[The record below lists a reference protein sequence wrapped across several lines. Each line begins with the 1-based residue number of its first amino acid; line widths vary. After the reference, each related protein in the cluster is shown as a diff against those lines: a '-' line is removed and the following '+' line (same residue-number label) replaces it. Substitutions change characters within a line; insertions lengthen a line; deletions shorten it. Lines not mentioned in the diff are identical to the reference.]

1 MTYKLLARRAGLVAM
16 LAAGAGAARAA
27 DAPATVAPRAG
38 TVSELVVTAERPVE
52 PGAVIGDIK
61 AELQLTASD
70 VASYGVSSISDLLA
84 ELAPQTRSVRGR
96 GGGAGGGGGG
106 GGPVVLLNG
115 RRISGF
121 GEIRDLPS
129 EAIARVD
136 VLPEEAALKYGFSA
150 DQRVIN
156 FVLKP
161 RFRSETLE
169 ASGGGPTAG
178 GQAGQSAELGIAR
191 IAGDNRLNLD
201 LKVSRTAA
209 LTEAERNL
217 TSLAAGQAFDLTGN
231 VTAVSPGG
239 DIDPALSALA
249 GRPVTLAAVPAL
261 AAGAAPT
268 LADFAATA
276 GRSNATDVRGLR
288 TLTPE
293 TGKVAVNGVFSR
305 TIFANVAASVNATL
319 EASSSDALRGLPGIV
334 LAVPAGDPFSPFGT
348 TVAAN
353 RLIDGFG
360 PLRQQVDSWNGHL
373 GVTLARDLTAWRLSL
388 TGAYD
393 HADTRS
399 ASDTGVDA
407 TALQSVLDTRT
418 ARVNPFGP
426 LPATLLAPKP
436 QSTGH
441 SISDSGNLQV
451 VASGPL
457 LRIPAGP
464 VRASVRIGVTDSAL
478 SSNSQRLGL
487 TQSVDLSR
495 NDVNLMANFDAPLAS
510 RRAGVL
516 SGLGELS
523 ANANVAVDRLSD
535 FGSLISLGYGL
546 NWRPVAALSLVASR
560 THDEAAPTQ
569 QQLGAPAVLT
579 PGVRIFDFATG
590 RTVDVVQVD
599 GGNARLLGDDRDV
612 TSLKL
617 NFKPYA
623 ARDLTFSANYLK
635 SRIRNPI
642 ATFPAATADIEAA
655 FPDRFLRNPRG
666 ELVQIDY
673 RPVNF
678 AREDRGELRWGV
690 NYSRPIGPATAA
702 RGGPPGP
709 SRPPGFGGAP
719 DAGGPSGGS
728 GSGGFAGG
736 YPGGAGRGGAQDGRL
751 RFSLYH
757 TVILEDRV
765 TVRPG
770 GPVLDYL
777 NGAAAGAF
785 GGLPRHEIEA
795 QAGIA
800 ERGFG
805 ASLSADWKSATSVR
819 GGAGAASGDLAFSDI
834 AKVNLRLFA
843 DLSQRKTLLEAAPW
857 LRGARVS
864 LSVSNL
870 FDRRIA
876 VHDASGA
883 TPLGYQPDYIDPSG
897 RTIRLSFRKLF
908 S

>member
-1 MTYKLLARRAGLVAM
+1 MALLVAD
-16 LAAGAGAARAA
+16 ATATGAAEAPTAA
-27 DAPATVAPRAG
+27 APKAG
-38 TVSELVVTAERPVE
+38 MVSELVVTAERPVE

-61 AELQLTASD
+61 AELQLTPSD
-70 VASYGVSSISDLLA
+70 VASFGVSSISDLLA
-84 ELAPQTRSVRGR
+84 ELAPQTRSDRGR
-96 GGGAGGGGGG
+96 GAGGGAGG

-121 GEIRDLPS
+121 GEIRDLPP

-161 RFRSETLE
+161 RFRAETLE

-178 GQAGQSAELGIAR
+178 GQAGQSAELGLAR
-191 IAGDNRLNLD
+191 IAGDTRLNLD
-201 LKVSRTAA
+201 LKISHASA

-217 TSLAAGQAFDLTGN
+217 TALAAGRAFDLIGN
-231 VTAVSPGG
+231 VTGAVPGG
-239 DIDPALSALA
+239 EIDPALSALA
-249 GRPVTLAAVPAL
+249 GGPVTLAAVPAL
-261 AAGAAPT
+261 AAGATPT

-276 GRSNATDVRGLR
+276 GRANATDVRRFR

-293 TGKVAVNGVFSR
+293 TQKVTVNGVFSR
-305 TIFANVAASVNATL
+305 TIVANIAASVNATL
-319 EASSSDALRGLPGIV
+319 EASSTEALRGLPGIA
-334 LAVPAGDPFSPFGT
+334 LSVPAGDSYSPFRT
-348 TVAAN
+348 TVAVN
-353 RLIDGFG
+353 RLIEGFG
-360 PLRQQVDSWNGHL
+360 PLRQSADSWTGHL
-373 GVTLARDLTAWRLSL
+373 GVTLARDLAAWRLSL

-399 ASDTGVDA
+399 ASDAGVDA
-407 TALQSVLDTRT
+407 SLLQAALDART
-418 ARVNPFGP
+418 AGVNPFGP
-426 LPATLLAPKP
+426 LPVNLLSANLLASRA
-436 QSTGH
+436 QSTGR
-441 SISDSGNLQV
+441 SISDSGSLQV

-457 LRIPAGP
+457 FRVPAGP
-464 VRASVRIGVTDSAL
+464 VRASVRIGVTDSVFA
-478 SSNSQRLGL
+478 SDSQRRGVI
-487 TQSVDLSR
+487 QSADLSR
-495 NDVNLMANFDAPLAS
+495 TDLNLMANFDAPLAS
-510 RRAGVL
+510 RRTGVL

-523 ANANVAVDRLSD
+523 ANANVAVDRISD
-535 FGSLISLGYGL
+535 FGTLISLGYGM
-546 NWRPVAALSLVASR
+546 NWRPVAAVSLVASR
-560 THDEAAPTQ
+560 THDEAAPSQ

-590 RTVDVVQVD
+590 RTVDVTQVD

-612 TSLKL
+612 SSLKL

-623 ARDLTFSANYLK
+623 ARDLTFTANYLK

-642 ATFPAATADIEAA
+642 ATFPAATADIETA
-655 FPDRFLRNPRG
+655 FPDRFVRNAQG
-666 ELVQIDY
+666 ELIQIDY

-678 AREDRGELRWGV
+678 AWEDRGELRWGV
-690 NYSRPIGPATAA
+690 NYSRPIGPATAT
-702 RGGPPGP
+702 RGGPPG
-709 SRPPGFGGAP
+709 SRRPPGFGGAP
-719 DAGGPSGGS
+719 DAGGPPGGPA
-728 GSGGFAGG
+728 GAGGGFGG
-736 YPGGAGRGGAQDGRL
+736 GFPGGGGRGGAQDGRL

-765 TVRPG
+765 SVRPG

-777 NGAAAGAF
+777 NGAAAGAI
-785 GGLPRHEIEA
+785 GGQPRHEIEA

-805 ASLSADWKSATSVR
+805 AALSADWKSATSVR
-819 GGAGAASGDLAFSDI
+819 GGAASGDLAFSDI

-843 DLSQRKTLLEAAPW
+843 DLSQRKTLLETAPW
-857 LRGARVS
+857 LRGARIS

-870 FDRRIA
+870 FDRR
-876 VHDASGA
+876 VSVRDASGA
-883 TPLGYQPDYIDPSG
+883 TPLSYQPDYIDPAG
-897 RTIRLSFRKLF
+897 RTLRLSFRKLF

>member
-1 MTYKLLARRAGLVAM
+1 M
-16 LAAGAGAARAA
+16 
-27 DAPATVAPRAG
+27 
-38 TVSELVVTAERPVE
+38 
-52 PGAVIGDIK
+52 
-61 AELQLTASD
+61 
-70 VASYGVSSISDLLA
+70 
-84 ELAPQTRSVRGR
+84 
-96 GGGAGGGGGG
+96 
-106 GGPVVLLNG
+106 
-115 RRISGF
+115 
-121 GEIRDLPS
+121 
-129 EAIARVD
+129 
-136 VLPEEAALKYGFSA
+136 
-150 DQRVIN
+150 
-156 FVLKP
+156 
-161 RFRSETLE
+161 
-169 ASGGGPTAG
+169 
-178 GQAGQSAELGIAR
+178 
-191 IAGDNRLNLD
+191 
-201 LKVSRTAA
+201 
-209 LTEAERNL
+209 
-217 TSLAAGQAFDLTGN
+217 
-231 VTAVSPGG
+231 
-239 DIDPALSALA
+239 
-249 GRPVTLAAVPAL
+249 
-261 AAGAAPT
+261 
-268 LADFAATA
+268 
-276 GRSNATDVRGLR
+276 R

-293 TGKVAVNGVFSR
+293 TRKVAVNGVFSR

-319 EASSSDALRGLPGIV
+319 EASSTEALRGLPGII
-334 LAVPAGDPFSPFGT
+334 LGVPAGDPYSPFGT
-348 TVAAN
+348 TVAVN

-360 PLRQQVDSWNGHL
+360 PLRQRADSWNGHL

-399 ASDTGVDA
+399 ASDSGVDA
-407 TALQSVLDTRT
+407 SALQAALDART
-418 ARVNPFGP
+418 AGVNPFGP
-426 LPATLLAPKP
+426 LPTTLLARNP

-441 SISDSGNLQV
+441 SVSDSGNLQV

-464 VRASVRIGVTDSAL
+464 VRASVRVGVTGSAL

-495 NDVNLMANFDAPLAS
+495 SDVNLMANFDAPLAS

-523 ANANVAVDRLSD
+523 ANANVAIDRLSD
-535 FGSLISLGYGL
+535 FGTLISLGYGL

-590 RTVDVVQVD
+590 RTVDVTQVD

-678 AREDRGELRWGV
+678 ARQDRGELRWAV
-690 NYSRPIGPATAA
+690 NYSRPIGPAAA
-702 RGGPPGP
+702 TRGGPPG
-709 SRPPGFGGAP
+709 SRRPPGFGGAP
-719 DAGGPSGGS
+719 DAGGPSGG
-728 GSGGFAGG
+728 GGFGGGYSGGGG
-736 YPGGAGRGGAQDGRL
+736 RSGAQDGRL

-765 TVRPG
+765 SVRPG

-777 NGAAAGAF
+777 NGAAAGAL
-785 GGLPRHEIEA
+785 GGLSRHEVEA

-805 ASLSADWKSATSVR
+805 AALSANWKSATSIR
-819 GGAGAASGDLAFSDI
+819 GGAGAATGDLAFSDI

-843 DLSQRKTLLEAAPW
+843 DLSQRKTLLETAPW
-857 LRGARVS
+857 LRGARIS

-876 VHDASGA
+876 VQDASGA
-883 TPLGYQPDYIDPSG
+883 TPLSYQPAYVDPAG
-897 RTIRLSFRKLF
+897 RTIRLSFRKLL

>member
-1 MTYKLLARRAGLVAM
+1 MEPRIQTGVSLNLKHPARRAGLVAM
-16 LAAGAGAARAA
+16 LVAGAAAARAA
-27 DAPATVAPRAG
+27 DAPATAAAKAG
-38 TVSELVVTAERPVE
+38 TISEVVVTAERPVE

-61 AELQLTASD
+61 AELQLTPAD
-70 VASYGVSSISDLLA
+70 VASYGVSSITDLLA
-84 ELAPQTRSVRGR
+84 ELAPQTRSDRGR
-96 GGGAGGGGGG
+96 GAGGGG
-106 GGPVVLLNG
+106 PIVLLNG

-121 GEIRDLPS
+121 GEIRDLPP

-150 DQRVIN
+150 EQRVIN

-178 GQAGQSAELGIAR
+178 GQAGQSAELGVAR
-191 IAGDNRLNLD
+191 IAGDDRLNLE
-201 LKVSRTAA
+201 LRVSRTSA

-217 TSLAAGQAFDLTGN
+217 TSLAAGQAFDLIGN
-231 VTAVSPGG
+231 VTAAIPGAE
-239 DIDPALSALA
+239 IDPALSALA

-276 GRSNATDVRGLR
+276 GRANATDVRGFR
-288 TLTPE
+288 TLTPD
-293 TGKVAVNGVFSR
+293 TRKVSVNGVFSR

-319 EASSSDALRGLPGIV
+319 EASSTEALRGLPGIS
-334 LAVPAGDPFSPFGT
+334 LSVPAGDPFSPFGT
-348 TVAAN
+348 TVAVN

-360 PLRQQVDSWNGHL
+360 PLRQDTDSWNGHL
-373 GVTLARDLTAWRLSL
+373 GVTLARDLKTWRLSL

-399 ASDTGVDA
+399 ASETGVDA
-407 TALQSVLDTRT
+407 AALQAALDART
-418 ARVNPFGP
+418 AGVNPFGP
-426 LPATLLAPKP
+426 LPSNLLAARA

-441 SISDSGNLQV
+441 SVSDSGNLQV

-457 LRIPAGP
+457 FRVPAGP
-464 VRASVRIGVTDSAL
+464 VRSTIRVGATESAL
-478 SSNSQRLGL
+478 SSDSQRLGV
-487 TQSVDLSR
+487 TRSADLSR
-495 NDVNLMANFDAPLAS
+495 GDLNLMANFDAPLAS

-523 ANANVAVDRLSD
+523 ANANVAIDRLSD
-535 FGSLISLGYGL
+535 FGTLISLGYGL
-546 NWRPVAALSLVASR
+546 NWRPVAAVSLVATR

-590 RTVDVVQVD
+590 RTVDVTQVD
-599 GGNARLLGDDRDV
+599 GGAAQLLGDDRDV

-655 FPDRFLRNPRG
+655 FPDRFVRNAQG
-666 ELVQIDY
+666 ELIQIDY

-678 AREDRGELRWGV
+678 AREDRSELRWGV
-690 NYSRPIGPATAA
+690 NYSRPIGPATAT
-702 RGGPPGP
+702 RGGPPG
-709 SRPPGFGGAP
+709 SRRPPGFGGAP
-719 DAGGPSGGS
+719 DAGGGGFGGGYSGG
-728 GSGGFAGG
+728 GG
-736 YPGGAGRGGAQDGRL
+736 GRGGAQDGRL

-765 TVRPG
+765 SVRPG
-770 GPVLDYL
+770 GPVLDSL
-777 NGAAAGAF
+777 NGAAAGAI
-785 GGLPRHEIEA
+785 GGQPRHEIEA

-805 ASLSADWKSATSVR
+805 AALSADWKSATSVR
-819 GGAGAASGDLAFSDI
+819 GGAASGDLAFSDI

-843 DLSQRKTLLEAAPW
+843 DLSQRTTLLQTAPW
-857 LRGARVS
+857 LRGARIS
-864 LSVSNL
+864 LSVNNL

-876 VHDASGA
+876 VHDAGGA
-883 TPLGYQPDYIDPSG
+883 TPLSYQPDYVDPTG

>member
-1 MTYKLLARRAGLVAM
+1 MILNHPAGRAGLVVM
-16 LAAGAGAARAA
+16 LVAGAVAAHAA
-27 DAPATVAPRAG
+27 DAPATAAPQDD
-38 TVSELVVTAERPVE
+38 TVSEVVVTAGRLVE

-61 AELQLTASD
+61 AELQLTPSD
-70 VASYGVSSISDLLA
+70 IASYGVSSISDLLA
-84 ELAPQTRSVRGR
+84 ELAPQTRSDRGR
-96 GGGAGGGGGG
+96 GSGG

-121 GEIRDLPS
+121 NEIRDLPP

-161 RFRSETLE
+161 RFRAETLE

-178 GQAGQSAELGIAR
+178 GQAGQSAELGLAR
-191 IAGDNRLNLD
+191 IAGDDRLNLD
-201 LKVSRTAA
+201 LKVSRASA

-217 TSLAAGQAFDLTGN
+217 TSLAAGRAFDLIGN
-231 VTAVSPGG
+231 VTGAVPGG
-239 DIDPALSALA
+239 EIDPALSALA
-249 GRPVTLAAVPAL
+249 GGPVTLAAVPVL
-261 AAGAAPT
+261 AAGATPT
-268 LADFAATA
+268 LADFAAAA
-276 GRSNATDVRGLR
+276 GRPNATDVRGFR

-293 TGKVAVNGVFSR
+293 TQKVSVNGVFSR
-305 TIFANVAASVNATL
+305 AILAGVAASVNATL
-319 EASSSDALRGLPGIV
+319 EASNTEALRGLPGIA
-334 LAVPAGDPFSPFGT
+334 LSVPAGDPFSPFGT
-348 TVAAN
+348 TVAVN
-353 RLIDGFG
+353 RLIDSFG
-360 PLRQQVDSWNGHL
+360 PLRQSADSWTGHL
-373 GVTLARDLTAWRLSL
+373 GVTLARDLAAWRLSL

-407 TALQSVLDTRT
+407 SVLQAALDART
-418 ARVNPFGP
+418 AAVNPFGP
-426 LPATLLAPKP
+426 LPASLLAART
-436 QSTGH
+436 QSTGR

-457 LRIPAGP
+457 FRVPAGS
-464 VRASVRIGVTDSAL
+464 VRSSVRIGVTDSAFA
-478 SSNSQRLGL
+478 SDSQRLGV
-487 TQSVDLSR
+487 TQSADLSR
-495 NDVNLMANFDAPLAS
+495 SDVNLMANFDAPLAS

-523 ANANVAVDRLSD
+523 ANANVSVDRLSD
-535 FGSLISLGYGL
+535 FGTLVSLGYGL

-590 RTVDVVQVD
+590 RTVDVTQVD

-612 TSLKL
+612 SSLKL

-623 ARDLTFSANYLK
+623 ARDLTFTANYLK

-642 ATFPAATADIEAA
+642 ATFPAATADIAAA
-655 FPDRFLRNPRG
+655 FPDRFVRNAQG
-666 ELVQIDY
+666 DLIQIDY

-678 AREDRGELRWGV
+678 AREDRSELRWGV
-690 NYSRPIGPATAA
+690 NYSRPIGPATAT
-702 RGGPPGP
+702 RGGAPG
-709 SRPPGFGGAP
+709 SRRPPGFGGAP
-719 DAGGPSGGS
+719 DAGGPSGAPPR
-728 GSGGFAGG
+728 GGFGG
-736 YPGGAGRGGAQDGRL
+736 GFPGGGGRGGVQEGRL

-757 TVILEDRV
+757 TLILEDRV
-765 TVRPG
+765 SVRPG

-777 NGAAAGAF
+777 NGAAAGAI
-785 GGLPRHEIEA
+785 GGQPRHEIEA

-805 ASLSADWKSATSVR
+805 AALSADWKSATSVR
-819 GGAGAASGDLAFSDI
+819 GGAGAATGDLAFSDI

-843 DLSQRKTLLEAAPW
+843 DLSQRKTLLETAPW
-857 LRGARVS
+857 LRAARIS

-870 FDRRIA
+870 FDRRVA

-883 TPLGYQPDYIDPSG
+883 TPLSYQPDYVDPTG

>member
-1 MTYKLLARRAGLVAM
+1 MSGLNRTFKHSAGRAGLAAM
-16 LAAGAGAARAA
+16 LLAGATAARAA
-27 DAPATVAPRAG
+27 EAPAAATPKAG
-38 TVSELVVTAERPVE
+38 TVSEVVVTADRPVE

-84 ELAPQTRSVRGR
+84 ELAPQTRSDRGR
-96 GGGAGGGGGG
+96 GAGGGAGG

-121 GEIRDLPS
+121 GEIRDLPP

-161 RFRSETLE
+161 QFRAETLE

-178 GQAGQSAELGIAR
+178 GQASQAAELGLAR

-201 LKVSRTAA
+201 LKVSRASE

-217 TSLAAGQAFDLTGN
+217 T
-231 VTAVSPGG
+231 
-239 DIDPALSALA
+239 
-249 GRPVTLAAVPAL
+249 AL
-261 AAGAAPT
+261 AAGRAF
-268 LADFAATA
+268 DVI
-276 GRSNATDVRGLR
+276 GSVTDVRRFR

-293 TGKVAVNGVFSR
+293 TQKVTVNGVFSR
-305 TIFANVAASVNATL
+305 TIVANIAASVNATL
-319 EASSSDALRGLPGIV
+319 EASSSEALRGLPGIA
-334 LAVPAGDPFSPFGT
+334 LSVPAGDPYSPFGT
-348 TVAAN
+348 AVVVN
-353 RLIDGFG
+353 RLIEGFG
-360 PLRQQVDSWNGHL
+360 PLRQSADSWTGHL
-373 GVTLARDLTAWRLSL
+373 GVRLARDLAAWRLSL

-407 TALQSVLDTRT
+407 SALQAALDART
-418 ARVNPFGP
+418 AGVDPFGP
-426 LPATLLAPKP
+426 LPVNLLTLRARI
-436 QSTGH
+436 TGH
-441 SISDSGNLQV
+441 SVSDSGNLQV

-457 LRIPAGP
+457 FRVPAGP
-464 VRASVRIGVTDSAL
+464 VRSSLRIGVTDSAL
-478 SSNSQRLGL
+478 ASHSQRLGV
-487 TQSVDLSR
+487 TQSADLSR
-495 NDVNLMANFDAPLAS
+495 TDLNLMANFDAPLAS
-510 RRAGVL
+510 RRTGVL

-523 ANANVAVDRLSD
+523 ANANVAIDRLSD
-535 FGSLISLGYGL
+535 FGTLISLGYGL
-546 NWRPVAALSLVASR
+546 NWRPVAAVSLVATR
-560 THDEAAPTQ
+560 THDEAAPSQ

-590 RTVDVVQVD
+590 RTVDVTQVD
-599 GGNARLLGDDRDV
+599 GGAAQLLGDDRDV

-623 ARDLTFSANYLK
+623 ARDLTFTANYLK

-655 FPDRFLRNPRG
+655 FPDRFVRNAQG
-666 ELVQIDY
+666 ELIQIDY

-690 NYSRPIGPATAA
+690 NYSRPIGPATAT
-702 RGGPPGP
+702 RGGPPG
-709 SRPPGFGGAP
+709 SRRPPGFGGAP
-719 DAGGPSGGS
+719 DAGGGGFGGGYSGG
-728 GSGGFAGG
+728 G
-736 YPGGAGRGGAQDGRL
+736 GRGGAQDGRL

-765 TVRPG
+765 SVRPG

-777 NGAAAGAF
+777 NGAAAGAI
-785 GGLPRHEIEA
+785 GGQPRHQIEA

-800 ERGFG
+800 GRGFG
-805 ASLSADWKSATSVR
+805 AALSADWKSATSVR
-819 GGAGAASGDLAFSDI
+819 GGAASGDLAFSDI

-843 DLSQRKTLLEAAPW
+843 DLSQRKTLLETAPW
-857 LRGARVS
+857 LRGARIS

-876 VHDASGA
+876 VHDAGGA
-883 TPLGYQPDYIDPSG
+883 TPLGYQPDYVDPTG
-897 RTIRLSFRKLF
+897 RTLRLSFRKLF